1 MAPVHSRHSSTA
13 PEAGSGN
20 LSSSSS
26 RDPRESDPRD
36 PGGNGGYWRLRWS
49 TASVQTT
56 VQRATEEE
64 MTLRDRDLGSPVPSA
79 TVLQGAPHLASPAA
93 TLAPYHSTPL
103 PSLDV
108 TTLSKFT
115 LYRRLVFQASLAKA
129 DFSDFLV
136 LNLPLYSGPQTPVQ
150 ADPASWSHGAIV
162 AAVIGSLIGVGMAF
176 GAMYACV
183 KRWVVGEGQSS
194 SGLHLTLAGLGGLG
208 NRQDP
213 PQGKEE
219 TTKPL
224 NRNLLEDLTKA
235 RLEDLAEKEQEGLQ
249 DQAKGGDPVQ
259 QEATTSSQ
267 QTPEPQES
275 KTPALN
281 TEELEEDNVSF
292 KSLEA
297 E

>member
-1 MAPVHSRHSSTA
+1 MAPVHSRHLPSAS
-13 PEAGSGN
+13 EAGSEDLRN
-20 LSSSSS
+20 SSPMEPRIGDPRNS
-26 RDPRESDPRD
+26 RDQ
-36 PGGNGGYWRLRWS
+36 GGYWQLRWS

-56 VQRATEEE
+56 IQRATEEE
-64 MTLRDRDLGSPVPSA
+64 VALRDRDLGSPVPSA
-79 TVLQGAPHLASPAA
+79 PVLHGAPHLASPAA

-115 LYRRLVFQASLAKA
+115 LYIDALSSKSLAKTY
-129 DFSDFLV
+129 FSDFLD
-136 LNLPLYSGPQTPVQ
+136 LNFPLYSGPQTPVQ
-150 ADPASWSHGAIV
+150 ADPASWSHGAI
-162 AAVIGSLIGVGMAF
+162 AATVIGSLIGVGMAF

-183 KRWVVGEGQSS
+183 KRWVFGEGQSS
-194 SGLHLTLAGLGGLG
+194 GGLHLTLAGSSGMG
-208 NRQDP
+208 NHQNL

-235 RLEDLAEKEQEGLQ
+235 RLEDLAEKEKEGLQ
-249 DQAKGGDPVQ
+249 DQARGDPVQ

-275 KTPALN
+275 GTPALN
-281 TEELEEDNVSF
+281 TEEQEEDRASF

>member
-26 RDPRESDPRD
+26 RDLRERDPRD
-36 PGGNGGYWRLRWS
+36 PGGNGGGYWKLRWS

-56 VQRATEEE
+56 IQRATEEE
-64 MTLRDRDLGSPVPSA
+64 VALRDRDLGSPVPSA
-79 TVLQGAPHLASPAA
+79 PVLHGAPHLASPAA

-108 TTLSKFT
+108 TTL
-115 LYRRLVFQASLAKA
+115 R
-129 DFSDFLV
+129 
-136 LNLPLYSGPQTPVQ
+136 PQTPVQ
-150 ADPASWSHGAIV
+150 ADPASWSHGAI
-162 AAVIGSLIGVGMAF
+162 AATVIGSLIGVGMAF

-183 KRWVVGEGQSS
+183 KRWMFGEGQSGN
-194 SGLHLTLAGLGGLG
+194 GLHLTLAGPGGMG
-208 NRQDP
+208 NRQDL

-235 RLEDLAEKEQEGLQ
+235 RLEDLAEKEKEGLQ

-267 QTPEPQES
+267 QTPEPQEF

-281 TEELEEDNVSF
+281 TEDSEEERASF